1 MADKFS
7 KEKRSYVM
15 SRIRGRDSGPERKVR
30 ELLSGMGCS
39 FSEYYRVKGIR
50 IDIAIPSLKIAIMVD
65 GCFWHGCPKCYRE
78 PKSNVDYWATKI
90 KRNRQRDRFQKASL
104 ADEGWK
110 VVRIWEH
117 ELATRN
123 RVRLMTK
130 LRKSIPISSR

>member
-39 FSEYYRVKGIR
+39 FSEYHRVKGIR

-78 PKSNVDYWATKI
+78 PKSNVDYWAAKI

>member
-1 MADKFS
+1 MADRFS

-30 ELLSGMGCS
+30 ELLSRMGYS
-39 FSEYYRVKGIR
+39 FSEYDRVKGIR
-50 IDIAIPSLKIAIMVD
+50 IDIAIPRLKIAIMVD

-78 PKSNVDYWATKI
+78 PKSNVDYWVTKI

-117 ELATRN
+117 ELATKN

-130 LRKSIPISSR
+130 LRKSIPITSI